1 MDERNRGGV
10 VKNRSSS
17 GCLIIKKKLDGAG
30 GVGSS
35 SGGRKKK
42 EKRRPCFSSSE
53 SSDGELME
61 FHGRR
66 GVSGVSQGSSN
77 PVVYKRGVGNHG
89 DFSSRINDFDDMG
102 FGRSELMRATGLKR
116 SKLDVYDFD
125 EYDDLSDAEGIG
137 MRHFYERET
146 GGSANRVLSSTPV
159 MKSSSGIEFESESS
173 KGDIIYKRRNSFRGS
188 TTSENIKGGDH
199 HSSKRRFEVKNEHP
213 MSMGKEKVGSG
224 DEAIRLQGKNGVL
237 KVMVK
242 HKESSGQLKPRKSA
256 QVEGKNVVPRSQEFT
271 PKNVLDHRSPYSD
284 RKLQQ
289 RPMAMGRVDIDQEK
303 KRKSLS
309 VKSSEES
316 DEESEDSDTSPKLRP
331 ESVEVHQSMK
341 RGSSG
346 GTSRSPERAQPVK
359 FKEGKVKRG
368 SGTEK
373 QLLREKIRNMLVSAG
388 WTIDYRPRRGRDYFD
403 AVYVNPTGTA
413 YWSIIKAYD
422 ALQKQLEE
430 EGNGRKAGDG
440 SASFA
445 PISDDILSKL
455 TRQTKKKIEKEL
467 KRKKREEVR
476 GKRRKGPT
484 GGNFEEDESDTDT
497 TGSGRHDDK
506 LSSFIKRS
514 GKSLKGASTEAY
526 RRDGSSPN
534 PNGKM
539 PERGDK
545 SSSMSYSRFIHG
557 RKSKKIGRCTLLI
570 RSSEKGLESESD
582 GYVPYTGKRNL
593 LSWLIDSGT
602 VKLSEKVHY
611 MNRRRSRIM
620 LEGWITRDGIHCGCC
635 SKILSISKF
644 EIHAASKL
652 RQPFQ
657 NIYVSSGL
665 SLLQCQVESWKRQD
679 GSLQSGFHKID
690 VDGDDPND
698 DTCAICGDGGNL
710 ICCDGCP
717 STFHQNCLDIQVSA
731 PRCLN
736 VPSTTTDQNVSLCS
750 KGLLWT
756 EMILNLL
763 VINPRIYPAFLQSVF
778 GLLQMLPPGDW
789 HCPHCSCKFCGLA
802 DVGGDEGNDNIRDT
816 IRTCSLCEGKYHSSC
831 MEEIDDTPV
840 NSNVSVSF
848 CGKMCQELFECL
860 QKLLGVKHELEGGLC
875 WSLIHRTTLDSD
887 TSIRGYPQKVEWNS
901 KLAVAL
907 SVMDECFLPIIDRRS
922 GINMIHNVLYNCGS
936 NFTRLNYSGFYT
948 AILERGDEIISAAS
962 IRIRGTQFAE
972 IPFIGTRHIYRR
984 QGMCRQLFSAIE
996 LALRSLKVEK
1006 LIIPAISELM
1016 ETWTTVFGFSAL
1028 GDSDKQEMKTL
1039 NMLAFPG
1046 TDMLQKKLFPDQSS
1060 AKKNLAGSTQLIEN
1074 TGSSVSS
1081 LEVGRHTSTMP
1092 DMTSKS
1098 DPGTRPCSVSAQQ
1111 DSDSVKEKSIIDVC
1125 SQDQVLSIDGTSP
1138 NNTGGV
1144 CSEAEPFLHSAS
1156 AAISNE
1162 IEPPVLNEGDQG
1174 TTSSTLSFDMR
1185 LNDSADDEKLHASP
1199 DAIAEI
1205 QEIGKY
1211 LNDSPMKH
1219 DMEESVE
1226 YNLTQE
1232 ASNAEADASFPPPDV
1247 SMAGISES
1255 APLSGF
1261 IRNDN
1266 HTHNNESLCPKNE
1279 SIADR
1284 EQHSV
1289 SEATRDDVVIGTP
1302 VMESSEGN
1310 IQQFVEDGVDGAHEI
1325 PTKVAD
1331 VCSSSHSFH
1340 VSVTTGLD
1348 ASREQKSEVSGSE
1361 IVGSQTTP
1369 AADKMSGSLKDAS
1382 RGAFEVEDPQPGS
1395 CDEDTNKPIVEGEAH
1410 HANNNSS
1417 EASSYQPGSSVSCAN
1432 LDQNGGAVGVQK
1444 PQLDSGGDVNHV
1456 NDASLE
1462 TDSVQ
1467 PVSSLSCEISTQN
1480 SVDVGLEKPQ
1490 LESSGGDNISVSE
1503 DVVHLPHETGVG
1515 VADSRPVIYSSCE
1528 VSVQNVIVNPPSAKN
1543 PPSLSTDGGT

>member
-42 EKRRPCFSSSE
+42 EKKRPRFL
-53 SSDGELME
+53 SSDSSDEELME

-66 GVSGVSQGSSN
+66 GVPGVSQGSSH

-146 GGSANRVLSSTPV
+146 GGSANRFLSSTPV
-159 MKSSSGIEFESESS
+159 MKSSSGIEFEGESS

-188 TTSENIKGGDH
+188 TTSEKIKGGDH

-213 MSMGKEKVGSG
+213 MSTGKEKVGSG

-256 QVEGKNVVPRSQEFT
+256 QVEEKNVVPRSQEFT
-271 PKNVLDHRSPYSD
+271 PKNVLNHRSPYSD

-289 RPMAMGRVDIDQEK
+289 RPMAMGRADIDQEK

-316 DEESEDSDTSPKLRP
+316 DEESEDSDTSPKPRP
-331 ESVEVHQSMK
+331 ESVEVHQSVK

-430 EGNGRKAGDG
+430 EGSGRKAGDD

-514 GKSLKGASTEAY
+514 GKSLKGASKEAY

-545 SSSMSYSRFIHG
+545 SSSMPYSRFIHG

-665 SLLQCQVESWKRQD
+665 SLLQCQVEAWKRQD
-679 GSLQSGFHKID
+679 ESLQSGFHKID

-717 STFHQNCLDIQVSA
+717 STFHQNCLDIQ
-731 PRCLN
+731 
-736 VPSTTTDQNVSLCS
+736 
-750 KGLLWT
+750 
-756 EMILNLL
+756 
-763 VINPRIYPAFLQSVF
+763 
-778 GLLQMLPPGDW
+778 MLPPGDW

-816 IRTCSLCEGKYHSSC
+816 ILTCGLCEGKYHSSC

-887 TSIRGYPQKVEWNS
+887 TSIRGYPPKVEWNS

-962 IRIRGTQFAE
+962 IRIRGAQFAE
-972 IPFIGTRHIYRR
+972 MPFIGTRHIYRR
-984 QGMCRQLFSAIE
+984 QGMCRRLFSAIE
-996 LALRSLKVEK
+996 SALRSLKVEK

-1060 AKKNLAGSTQLIEN
+1060 ARKNLAG
-1074 TGSSVSS
+1074 VSS
-1081 LEVGRHTSTMP
+1081 LEVGQHTSTMP

-1098 DPGTRPCSVSAQQ
+1098 DPDARPCSVSAQQ
-1111 DSDSVKEKSIIDVC
+1111 DSDNVKEKSIIDV
-1125 SQDQVLSIDGTSP
+1125 SPQDQALSIDGSSP

-1144 CSEAEPFLHSAS
+1144 CNEAEPFLHSAS

-1162 IEPPVLNEGDQG
+1162 IEPPVVNEGDQG
-1174 TTSSTLSFDMR
+1174 TTSSTLLFDMR

-1211 LNDSPMKH
+1211 LNDSPVKH
-1219 DMEESVE
+1219 DMEELAE

-1247 SMAGISES
+1247 SAAGTSDS
-1255 APLSGF
+1255 ALLSGF

-1266 HTHNNESLCPKNE
+1266 HAHNNESLCSKNE

-1302 VMESSEGN
+1302 VIESSEGN
-1310 IQQFVEDGVDGAHEI
+1310 IQQSVEDGVGDAHEI

-1340 VSVTTGLD
+1340 ISVTTGLN
-1348 ASREQKSEVSGSE
+1348 ASHEQKSEVSRSE

-1369 AADKMSGSLKDAS
+1369 VADKMSGSLKDAS
-1382 RGAFEVEDPQPGS
+1382 HGAFEVEDPQPGS
-1395 CDEDTNKPIVEGEAH
+1395 SDEDTNKPIVEGEAH

-1417 EASSYQPGSSVSCAN
+1417 EASSYQPGSNVSCGN
-1432 LDQNGGAVGVQK
+1432 LDQTGGAVGVQK
-1444 PQLDSGGDVNHV
+1444 PQLDSSGDVNHV

-1462 TDSVQ
+1462 ADSVQ
-1467 PVSSLSCEISTQN
+1467 PVSSFSCEISTQN

-1490 LESSGGDNISVSE
+1490 LESSGGNNISVSD
-1503 DVVHLPHETGVG
+1503 DVVHLPHDTGVRF
-1515 VADSRPVIYSSCE
+1515 ADSQPVIYSSCE
-1528 VSVQNVIVNPPSAKN
+1528 VSVQNVVANPPSAKN
-1543 PPSLSTDGGT
+1543 PPALSTDGGT